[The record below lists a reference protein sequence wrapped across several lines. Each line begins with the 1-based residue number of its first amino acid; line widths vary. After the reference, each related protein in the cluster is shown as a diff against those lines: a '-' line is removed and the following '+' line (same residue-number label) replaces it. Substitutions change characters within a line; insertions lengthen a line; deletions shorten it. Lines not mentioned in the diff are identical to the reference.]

1 MTREQLE
8 ELASLAEASRQHLAS
23 VANHTDALPSLIEEA
38 DLAFAIWNDPTAPH
52 GVDVAIIKGKGR
64 LILISQGQR
73 SVPSKVTA
81 VPCRTRE
88 EAEAMRLVFGD
99 GRAEDRNS

>member
-23 VANHTDALPSLIEEA
+23 AANHTDALRSLIEES
-38 DLAFAIWNDPTAPH
+38 DLVFGIWNDDTAPH

-64 LILISQGQR
+64 Y
-73 SVPSKVTA
+73 VPA
-81 VPCRTRE
+81 VSTSN
-88 EAEAMRLVFGD
+88 FG
-99 GRAEDRNS
+99 GKLC